1 MDSLNQNDQSNKSE
15 GHENHFWTVL
25 AIVLLVSTVFF
36 GIRYYATQ
44 KELQTAESSLE
55 VQATNGK
62 VLEFAK
68 MFIADVLKA
77 DKEVNFETRLKLETA
92 VRNLNDTEILAQWQK
107 FVEAKT
113 EVQAQ
118 AGVRTLLEVLINK
131 IQPR

>member
-15 GHENHFWTVL
+15 GHENYFWTVL

-77 DKEVNFETRLKLETA
+77 DKEVDFETRLKLETT

-107 FVEAKT
+107 FVEANT

-118 AGVRTLLEVLINK
+118 AGVKTLLEVLINK